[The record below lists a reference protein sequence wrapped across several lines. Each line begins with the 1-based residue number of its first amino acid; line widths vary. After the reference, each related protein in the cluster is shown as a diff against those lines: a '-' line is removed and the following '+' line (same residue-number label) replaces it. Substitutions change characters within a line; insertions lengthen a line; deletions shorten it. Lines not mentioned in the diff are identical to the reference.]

1 MLSIV
6 FFFVVDALTLV
17 MMTML
22 LLVVFSTLKTHVYTT
37 RFRTTIAYSEAN
49 MSETHSPFP
58 SPCAEKQPLA
68 PGVTQKDVD
77 LYREIRERAAV
88 AVVGVAPSTTVAI
101 GTPAQRGSNQA
112 HSLISPT
119 SAAMAAQE
127 RCPAAIEFGPWDIET
142 WYSSPFPQE
151 YAR

>member
-1 MLSIV
+1 MQESHTISKKIPYYSSI
-6 FFFVVDALTLV
+6 
-17 MMTML
+17 
-22 LLVVFSTLKTHVYTT
+22 
-37 RFRTTIAYSEAN
+37 
-49 MSETHSPFP
+49 PFHKNVL
-58 SPCAEKQPLA
+58 CAEKQPLA

-77 LYREIRERAAV
+77 LYREIRDRAAV
-88 AVVGVAPSTTVAI
+88 DVGTTNAAASTTIAI
-101 GTPAQRGSNQA
+101 GTPLAVQRGSNLA

>member
-1 MLSIV
+1 MLWSNPLTV
-6 FFFVVDALTLV
+6 WSHLSVV
-17 MMTML
+17 
-22 LLVVFSTLKTHVYTT
+22 Y
-37 RFRTTIAYSEAN
+37 
-49 MSETHSPFP
+49 
-58 SPCAEKQPLA
+58 AEKQPLA

-77 LYREIRERAAV
+77 LYREIRERAAL
-88 AVVGVAPSTTVAI
+88 AVVSGVAGVGALA
-101 GTPAQRGSNQA
+101 TPVRGSHQS
-112 HSLISPT
+112 HSMISPT

>member
-1 MLSIV
+1 MLS
-6 FFFVVDALTLV
+6 LRL
-17 MMTML
+17 
-22 LLVVFSTLKTHVYTT
+22 ST
-37 RFRTTIAYSEAN
+37 
-49 MSETHSPFP
+49 
-58 SPCAEKQPLA
+58 EKQPLA

-88 AVVGVAPSTTVAI
+88 AVISGSHTNSAV
-101 GTPAQRGSNQA
+101 GTPARGSHQA
-112 HSLISPT
+112 HSMISPT

>member
-1 MLSIV
+1 MCVFCLFVFVPVASLIIPLWRLLTMIGGCNSIKLTPILFV
-6 FFFVVDALTLV
+6 CFFPLP
-17 MMTML
+17 
-22 LLVVFSTLKTHVYTT
+22 
-37 RFRTTIAYSEAN
+37 RTD
-49 MSETHSPFP
+49 
-58 SPCAEKQPLA
+58 KQPLA

-77 LYREIRERAAV
+77 LYREIRERAAR
-88 AVVGVAPSTTVAI
+88 AVCQQPATSFATPVRGGGG
-101 GTPAQRGSNQA
+101 GTAAQPFGSM
-112 HSLISPT
+112 ISPT